1 MTRTMSEGTAMLT
14 LPIKR
19 QWFDEI
25 LLGTKTI
32 EYREI
37 KPYWTSRFMKVTV
50 IEGDPEEAVWKLK
63 RRFNGQN
70 VYFDALFRNGYE
82 PDSPFFIAECY
93 VDIGPGEP
101 EWSYS
106 YEEFFRVHIVSI
118 RKNEKKVEEK
128 AEKRGQSFFMWDCPC
143 HTISYQYRPPALT

>member
-1 MTRTMSEGTAMLT
+1 MSEGTAMLT

-37 KPYWTSRFMKVTV
+37 KPYWTSRFMKVTG

-82 PDSPFFIAECY
+82 PDSPFLLQSAMLISVRENPNGAIPMRSFLEFI
-93 VDIGPGEP
+93 
-101 EWSYS
+101 
-106 YEEFFRVHIVSI
+106 
-118 RKNEKKVEEK
+118 
-128 AEKRGQSFFMWDCPC
+128 
-143 HTISYQYRPPALT
+143 

>member
-25 LLGTKTI
+25 LMGTKTI

-37 KPYWTSRFMKVTV
+37 KPYWTSRFMKVTG

-70 VYFDALFRNGYE
+70 VYFDALLETDMNRIRPSLLQSAMLISVRENPNGAIPMRSFLE
-82 PDSPFFIAECY
+82 FI
-93 VDIGPGEP
+93 
-101 EWSYS
+101 
-106 YEEFFRVHIVSI
+106 
-118 RKNEKKVEEK
+118 
-128 AEKRGQSFFMWDCPC
+128 
-143 HTISYQYRPPALT
+143 